1 MVEATPDE
9 AKEFIASYLASY
21 FKLHQLVFCQQYT
34 DGSPVCESMQ
44 FIDDEPVRMMPR
56 SMLTLAMQIM
66 IKFI

>member
-9 AKEFIASYLASY
+9 AKEFIASYLAGF
-21 FKLHQLVFCQQYT
+21 FKLHQLVFCQHYT
-34 DGSPVCESMQ
+34 EDSPECESVQ